1 MPWTA
6 KQARYLLSKASP
18 LSKQEQEDMQDELHA
33 DPDLIIRR
41 NALRKAGRALRKK
54 HAKS

>member
-6 KQARYLLSKASP
+6 KQARYLLSKGSP

-33 DPDLIIRR
+33 DPDLIIRK

-54 HAKS
+54 RSKT